1 MSSRNV
7 ILAGLNRGT
16 VRMRPYQIEHCIR
29 LVQIIESYRG
39 YLDTSNTGSGKTWST
54 IAVAMY
60 YNSPILVIGPKGSSG
75 VWNYAV
81 SETGV
86 EMVDFI
92 TKDALR
98 SRRGHQPKHGY
109 LDRDDTG
116 KKTVFTV
123 TKKFMDFVAKG
134 GFVVID
140 ECQSVRNSSSD
151 QHKAAKAL
159 LSYLVGQ
166 HGRSRFALLSAT
178 PLNTIAQIVNLM
190 RLVGYINKPKL
201 FRRNRSGSVRIE
213 GEGLEELFNACADM
227 DAEKTQEIKRSVKC
241 YNTRTSKETVHQLF
255 RDVIKY
261 HISSAV
267 VPPKIAIHVDRKN
280 GYYNADDKTQKA
292 FMESLEDM
300 KLATRY
306 QRSTKTEDRKL
317 VRSNIITQ
325 RRKTELIKASV
336 FARIAKEQLLK
347 DPTCKVIVGVH
358 YLDTLEV
365 LKKSLSDFKPI
376 VLQGS
381 VKGKD
386 PETGEDKRDKLI
398 RCFQTDPKSRLILA
412 IVKVIAESI
421 SLHDTIGDSP
431 RFTFLSPSY
440 ELLLMHQACGRTVRD
455 GDNTKSDVTI
465 RFVYLK
471 DGELE
476 AEIYAAL
483 ARKSQKLKDC
493 LIRGEDV
500 VLPNDFEMYRETA
513 GKV

>member
-1 MSSRNV
+1 MSSRDA
-7 ILAGLNRGT
+7 ILAKLNRG
-16 VRMRPYQIEHCIR
+16 VVCMRDYQIEHCIE
-29 LVQIIESYRG
+29 LVRILFVHRG
-39 YLDTSNTGSGKTWST
+39 CLDTSNTGSGKTWST

-60 YNSPILVIGPKGSSG
+60 YGCPIIVIGPKSSNG
-75 VWNYAV
+75 VWNYAASV
-81 SETGV
+81 TGV
-86 EMVDFI
+86 KMVFI

-98 SRRGHQPKHGY
+98 SRKGHQPKHGY

-116 KKTVFTV
+116 RKTVFTP
-123 TKKFMDFVAKG
+123 TKKFKDFVEKG

-151 QHKAAKAL
+151 QHKAARAL
-159 LSYLVGQ
+159 LNYLVGQ
-166 HGRSRFALLSAT
+166 HTKSRFMLLSAT
-178 PLNTIAQIVNLM
+178 PLNEVAQIVNLLRM
-190 RLVGYINKPKL
+190 VGYIDAPRL
-201 FRRNRSGSVRIE
+201 FRRDRSGSVIIE
-213 GEGLEELFNACADM
+213 GEGLGQLKKVCMDM
-227 DAEKTQEIKRSVKC
+227 DAAKTEEIVQSIDY
-241 YNTRTSKETVHQLF
+241 YNTHTAKEMVHRLF

-280 GYYNADDKTQKA
+280 GYYNADAKTQKA
-292 FMESLEDM
+292 FTQSLKNM
-300 KLATRY
+300 KLITHY
-306 QRSTKTEDRKL
+306 EESTSTADRRKL
-317 VRSNIITQ
+317 VGPNNIITQ

-336 FARIAKEQLLK
+336 FSRIAKEQLLK

-365 LKKSLSDFKPI
+365 LKDALKKFDPI

-386 PETGEDKRDKLI
+386 PKTGEDKRDVLI
-398 RCFQTDPKSRLILA
+398 RRFQTDPESRLILA

-421 SLHDTIGDSP
+421 SLHDTVGDAP

-471 DGELE
+471 NGELE
-476 AEIYAAL
+476 TEIYAAL
-483 ARKSQKLKDC
+483 ARKSGTLKDA

-500 VLPNDFEMYRETA
+500 VLPSDFEVYRE
-513 GKV
+513 